1 MTTPPAD
8 EPERR
13 LASTT
18 FDRNVVVTA
27 GAGTGK
33 TTLLVERCINLLMR
47 REPAPVRV
55 TELVALT
62 FTNKAANEM
71 KARLRDHL
79 EALAK
84 TGAPR
89 PGPAVDGGTE
99 ETDTLCKRY
108 GLTPDDVRD
117 RARTALA
124 DLERAQIGTIHGFAA
139 SLLRLYP
146 LETGLDP
153 AFREGDDRLLR
164 RHFDTSWGLWL
175 DGELSDVGPR
185 TGEWKQVLARL
196 RLEQIGELARG
207 LCAENVEL
215 EGVRRAGVAGD
226 PADVLEAWLGELD
239 ETVTDLIARHS
250 QQRKIEQ
257 ALAVAREVIRS
268 MHAAPAE
275 GVAIDPD
282 DLSILQWKPSP
293 VKGWNED
300 DLESA
305 RAVLKAAG
313 ALAQVDRGQMDRL
326 CALLTPFV
334 RQCRA
339 DFNRKGLVT
348 FDGLLVRTRDLLRD
362 HPRIREELK
371 DRYNAILVDE
381 FQDTDPLQYEI
392 LLWLCEKRSQRAATW
407 RDIRLDPDKLFVV
420 GDPKQS
426 VYGFR
431 GADIEAYLKIIQEVI
446 VAQGG
451 VRYPLTAN
459 FRSDAHILDAV
470 NGIFRNLIREE
481 PGLQPEYIALQPG
494 LETGAEWTAVHP
506 KSVGKAQDKPL
517 GHAQDRPFSEAQ
529 DRLGGASAEQ
539 RLRDPSAGPGSGRVR
554 LRRVTAADHK
564 VNAETARRLEAESL
578 ARWLDEE
585 ILGRASFRD
594 RDGSLV
600 RARPGHVAFLLRALT
615 HVQVYLEALRRRG
628 IGYVV
633 EGERDFYSAQ
643 EVVDTV
649 NLLRAIDNPHDR
661 LALVGVLRSPL
672 GGHDDV
678 EIYELSRK
686 SLLGYRAAADH
697 RWVDL
702 PRTTLD
708 LYRRLDRLHREVR
721 FLEAGQA
728 VERVFKELPLS
739 VLAASTGAGQQAVAN
754 LEKIR
759 MVAEETSTEG
769 SGTLKDVVAELERRV
784 LHRENE
790 PESPLEEETLDAVRI
805 MSIHRAKGLEFP
817 MVVLVDAIAGTG
829 GNRAL
834 EAEVRQD
841 WATGLTG
848 MRIGELS
855 SLAGVYLDAKRRQRE
870 AYERSRLLYV
880 AMTRPR
886 ERLVISFAE
895 RDRAPKAPSDS
906 LLAMLDEATGL
917 NLAQAGPGAVHCDAG
932 EMEVEVVVEDTAV
945 EERDGPPPAPPDAD
959 DWTWYEDL
967 WRQRRE
973 DCEARRQSPLFLTPT
988 RLKAA
993 GEAAEAD
1000 PGQPHPGGTPDAGGL
1015 GREAALALG
1024 TLAHRVLEHWDFRT
1038 ERVEEDLDEAVARHA
1053 PALPATEKQVVI
1065 RELKKIWSTLA
1076 RSAIY
1081 DELRSAR
1088 ILGREMPFV
1097 MPWNGQ
1103 IMEGVIDL
1111 VYEHA
1116 GGLYVADYKT
1126 DQIADDD
1133 MNRIMHDYRHQAEI
1147 YTEAVRRGLDREV
1160 AAFRLILL
1168 RLGRVVDVPPG
1179 PAVGTQAP

>member
-1 MTTPPAD
+1 MTTTPAD
-8 EPERR
+8 ERERR

-33 TTLLVERCINLLMR
+33 TTLLVERCVNLLMR

-71 KARLRDHL
+71 KARLRDRL
-79 EALAK
+79 EALAR
-84 TGAPR
+84 TEAPPPR
-89 PGPAVDGGTE
+89 PAADAGTE
-99 ETDTLCKRY
+99 EIDALCERY
-108 GLTPDDVRD
+108 GLTADDVRD
-117 RARTALA
+117 RARKALA

-153 AFREGDDRLLR
+153 GFREGDDRLLR

-175 DGELSDVGPR
+175 DGELSSAGPR
-185 TGEWKQVLARL
+185 TGEWKQVLARFP
-196 RLEQIGELARG
+196 LEHIGELARG

-215 EGVRRAGVAGD
+215 EGIRRAGAAGD
-226 PADVLEAWLGELD
+226 PAEVLEGWLADLD
-239 ETVTDLIARHS
+239 KTVTDLIARHP
-250 QQRKIEQ
+250 QQRKNEQ
-257 ALAVAREVIRS
+257 ALAVARDVVRS
-268 MHAAPAE
+268 MRSAPAE
-275 GVAIDPD
+275 AVAVDPD
-282 DLSILQWKPSP
+282 DLSLLQWKPSA

-305 RAVLKAAG
+305 RDVLKAAG
-313 ALAQVDRGQMDRL
+313 ALAQVDRGRMDRL
-326 CALLTPFV
+326 CALLTPFA

-339 DFNRKGLVT
+339 DFTRKGLVT
-348 FDGLLVRTRDLLRD
+348 FDGLLVRARDLLRD

-371 DRYNAILVDE
+371 DRYKAILVDE

-407 RDIRLDPDKLFVV
+407 RDIHLAPDKLFVV

-459 FRSDAHILDAV
+459 FRSDSRILDVV

-494 LETGAEWTAVHP
+494 LETGAEAT
-506 KSVGKAQDKPL
+506 SVRPESSGLAQDKPL
-517 GHAQDRPFSEAQ
+517 GNAQDKP
-529 DRLGGASAEQ
+529 GGASAEQ
-539 RLRDPSAGPGSGRVR
+539 RLGDPAAAPGSKLVRV
-554 LRRVTAADHK
+554 RRVTAADRK
-564 VNAETARRLEAESL
+564 LNAETARRLEAESL

-615 HVQVYLEALRRRG
+615 NVQVYLEALRRRG

-633 EGERDFYSAQ
+633 EGERDFYATQ

-686 SLLGYRAAADH
+686 SLLGYRAAAGH

-754 LEKIR
+754 LDKVR
-759 MVAEETSTEG
+759 LVAEETSAEG

-784 LHRENE
+784 LDRENE

-817 MVVLVDAIAGTG
+817 MVVLVDAMGGTG
-829 GNRAL
+829 GNRSL
-834 EAEVRQD
+834 EAEVRRD

-895 RDRAPKAPSDS
+895 RDRASKAPSDS
-906 LLAMLDEATGL
+906 LLAMLDEATGV
-917 NLAQAGPGAVHCDAG
+917 NFAQAGPGAVRCDAG
-932 EMEVEVVVEDTAV
+932 EMEVEVVVEDAAA

-967 WRQRRE
+967 WRRRRE
-973 DCEARRQSPLFLTPT
+973 DWDARRQTPIFLTPT

-993 GEAAEAD
+993 GETAEAD
-1000 PGQPHPGGTPDAGGL
+1000 ARQPRATGTPDADGL
-1015 GREAALALG
+1015 DRDTALVLG

-1038 ERVEEDLDEAVARHA
+1038 ERVEEDLDEAVAKHA
-1053 PALPATEKQVVI
+1053 PALPGAEKQVVL
-1065 RELKKIWSTLA
+1065 RELKKIWTALT
-1076 RSAIY
+1076 RSEVY

-1097 MPWNGQ
+1097 MPWDGQ
-1103 IMEGVIDL
+1103 VMEGVIDL
-1111 VYEHA
+1111 VYERD
-1116 GGLYVADYKT
+1116 GRLYVADYKT
-1126 DQIADDD
+1126 DQVADDD
-1133 MNRIMHDYRHQAEI
+1133 VGRIMNDYRHQAEI
-1147 YTEAVRRGLDREV
+1147 YTEAVRRGMDREV
-1160 AAFRLILL
+1160 EAFRLILL
-1168 RLGRVVDVPPG
+1168 RLGRAVDVPPG
-1179 PAVGTQAP
+1179 PVAPAHEP

>member
-1 MTTPPAD
+1 
-8 EPERR
+8 
-13 LASTT
+13 
-18 FDRNVVVTA
+18 
-27 GAGTGK
+27 
-33 TTLLVERCINLLMR
+33 
-47 REPAPVRV
+47 
-55 TELVALT
+55 
-62 FTNKAANEM
+62 
-71 KARLRDHL
+71 
-79 EALAK
+79 
-84 TGAPR
+84 
-89 PGPAVDGGTE
+89 
-99 ETDTLCKRY
+99 
-108 GLTPDDVRD
+108 
-117 RARTALA
+117 
-124 DLERAQIGTIHGFAA
+124 
-139 SLLRLYP
+139 
-146 LETGLDP
+146 
-153 AFREGDDRLLR
+153 
-164 RHFDTSWGLWL
+164 
-175 DGELSDVGPR
+175 
-185 TGEWKQVLARL
+185 
-196 RLEQIGELARG
+196 
-207 LCAENVEL
+207 
-215 EGVRRAGVAGD
+215 
-226 PADVLEAWLGELD
+226 
-239 ETVTDLIARHS
+239 
-250 QQRKIEQ
+250 
-257 ALAVAREVIRS
+257 
-268 MHAAPAE
+268 
-275 GVAIDPD
+275 
-282 DLSILQWKPSP
+282 
-293 VKGWNED
+293 
-300 DLESA
+300 
-305 RAVLKAAG
+305 
-313 ALAQVDRGQMDRL
+313 MDQL
-326 CALLTPFV
+326 CALLTPFA

-339 DFNRKGLVT
+339 DFTRKGLVT
-348 FDGLLVRTRDLLRD
+348 FDGLLVRARDLLRD

-371 DRYNAILVDE
+371 DRYKAILVDE

-407 RDIRLDPDKLFVV
+407 RDIRLAPDKLFVV

-431 GADIEAYLKIIQEVI
+431 GADIEAYLKIIREVI

-451 VRYPLTAN
+451 IRYPLTAN
-459 FRSDAHILDAV
+459 FRSDSRILDVV

-481 PGLQPEYIALQPG
+481 PGLQPEYIQLQPG
-494 LETGAEWTAVHP
+494 LDGAAEPPPAP
-506 KSVGKAQDKPL
+506 GP
-517 GHAQDRPFSEAQ
+517 RP
-529 DRLGGASAEQ
+529 
-539 RLRDPSAGPGSGRVR
+539 VR
-554 LRRVTAADHK
+554 LRRVTTTGPRLDAA
-564 VNAETARRLEAESL
+564 AARRLEAESL

-615 HVQVYLEALRRRG
+615 NVQVYLEALRRRG

-633 EGERDFYSAQ
+633 EGERDFYATQ

-686 SLLGYRAAADH
+686 SLLSYRAAAGH

-754 LEKIR
+754 LDKVR
-759 MVAEETSTEG
+759 LVAEETSAEG

-784 LHRENE
+784 LDRENE

-817 MVVLVDAIAGTG
+817 MVVLVDAMSGTG
-829 GNRAL
+829 GNRSL
-834 EAEVRQD
+834 EAEVRRD

-895 RDRAPKAPSDS
+895 RNRASKAPSDS
-906 LLAMLDEATGL
+906 LLAMLDEATGV
-917 NLAQAGPGAVHCDAG
+917 NFAQAGPGAVRCDAG
-932 EMEVEVVVEDTAV
+932 EMEVEVVVEDAAA

-967 WRQRRE
+967 WRRRRE
-973 DCEARRQSPLFLTPT
+973 DWDARRQTPIFLTPT

-993 GEAAEAD
+993 GETAEAD
-1000 PGQPHPGGTPDAGGL
+1000 ARQPRATGTPDADGL
-1015 GREAALALG
+1015 ERDTALALG

-1038 ERVEEDLDEAVARHA
+1038 KRVEEDLDEAVAKHA
-1053 PALPATEKQVVI
+1053 PALPAEEQQVVI
-1065 RELKKIWSTLA
+1065 RELKKIWTAMA
-1076 RSAIY
+1076 RSEVY

-1103 IMEGVIDL
+1103 VMEGVIDL
-1111 VYEHA
+1111 VYERD
-1116 GGLYVADYKT
+1116 GRLYVADYKT
-1126 DQIADDD
+1126 DQVADDD
-1133 MNRIMHDYRHQAEI
+1133 VGRIMNDYRHQAEI
-1147 YTEAVRRGLDREV
+1147 YTEAVRRGLDREME
-1160 AAFRLILL
+1160 AFRLILL
-1168 RLGRVVDVPPG
+1168 RLGRAVDVPPG
-1179 PAVGTQAP
+1179 PGAPTHEP